1 MKKQKEYIRPT
12 MEILHVELNTM
23 LATSPGVSDGSGLGE
38 DWDEGDVTYS
48 RDQQPNI
55 LDGGNGIWDQKW

>member
-1 MKKQKEYIRPT
+1 

-55 LDGGNGIWDQKW
+55 IDGGNGIWDQKW